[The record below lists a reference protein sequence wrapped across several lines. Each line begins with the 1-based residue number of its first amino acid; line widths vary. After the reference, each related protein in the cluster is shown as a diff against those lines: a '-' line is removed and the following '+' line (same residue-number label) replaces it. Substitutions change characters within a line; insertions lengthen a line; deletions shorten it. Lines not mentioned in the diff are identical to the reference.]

1 MKRDQALNR
10 CIDIVSINGRY
21 IPEMLEK
28 LEYFIDEIYDDFES
42 RVCKNCKYFNEDE
55 GCTNELNTLKF
66 KDMFGKWEEPLY
78 LENMKNFGCNRFE
91 KKKN

>member
-1 MKRDQALNR
+1 MTREEALIGVELSSYDSIEVLNKRDVEE
-10 CIDIVSINGRY
+10 IVN
-21 IPEMLEK
+21 M
-28 LEYFIDEIYDDFES
+28 IYNDFES

-78 LENMKNFGCNRFE
+78 LENMKKFGCNRFE
-91 KKKN
+91 RKEE